1 MLKSPSGLG
10 PSNKPAFL
18 INKSL
23 FLVSKN
29 SNRISNII
37 FIIKLDFPFIP
48 IKSSNIIR
56 YFPVNPI
63 NSFFQMF
70 SKHDLAIAV
79 KHDSTDSII
88 RRRPDA
94 S

>member
-1 MLKSPSGLG
+1 MLKHPPSLS

-37 FIIKLDFPFIP
+37 FIIKLDFPFSP

-56 YFPVNPI
+56 YFSVNSI

-70 SKHDLAIAV
+70 PKHDLAITV
-79 KHDSTDSII
+79 KHDSTNSVI